1 MLGYTCPVGV
11 FTPPAQGGEPASMP
25 GRRDSLVGAEPPL
38 APFRQDSLVAG
49 ERQHGAT
56 VAGLWKAGLRRSTLM
71 LWIVWFCVALAYYGI
86 FTWLPTTFA
95 EQGFSSLRT
104 YGSAFILALA
114 QVPGYFSAA
123 YLVERWGRR
132 NTLSLYLL
140 ASGVFTFL
148 FAIASGPFWVLTSA
162 VLMSFFSLGA
172 WAALYA
178 WTPELYA
185 TEIRVTG
192 MGWASGMARIAG
204 ILAPILGGTLTDL
217 AAPSTGSLLNALSLW
232 AAAFVA
238 GELTVYLLG
247 VETRRRAL
255 SDTVSS
261 PSEA

>member
-1 MLGYTCPVGV
+1 
-11 FTPPAQGGEPASMP
+11 MP

-71 LWIVWFCVALAYYGI
+71 LRIVWFCVALAYYGI

-104 YGSAFILALA
+104 YGSTFILALA

-148 FAIASGPFWVLTSA
+148 FAIASDPFWVLTSA

-185 TEIRVTG
+185 TEIRATG

-204 ILAPILGGTLTDL
+204 ILAPILDGTLTGL
-217 AAPSTGSLLNALSLW
+217 AATSTGSLLNALSLW

-238 GELTVYLLG
+238 GGLAAYLLG
-247 VETRRRAL
+247 AEIRRRAL